1 MQLAT
6 KEAECEICS
15 YTASLSSCDECEA
28 LVCQD
33 CGTNGTV
40 TGAGETF
47 QCEECYS

>member
-1 MQLAT
+1 MTETTTAR
-6 KEAECEICS
+6 ECEICS
-15 YTASLSSCDECEA
+15 YAASLSSCDECDA